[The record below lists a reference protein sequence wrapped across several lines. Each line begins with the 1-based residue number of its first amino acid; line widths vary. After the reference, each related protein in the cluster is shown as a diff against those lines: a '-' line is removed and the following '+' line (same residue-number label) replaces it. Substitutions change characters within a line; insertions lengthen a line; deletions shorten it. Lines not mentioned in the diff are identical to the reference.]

1 MGGELESRGGDEGEE
16 EEKEGGGR
24 KAKWKAS

>member
-16 EEKEGGGR
+16 EEEEGGGR